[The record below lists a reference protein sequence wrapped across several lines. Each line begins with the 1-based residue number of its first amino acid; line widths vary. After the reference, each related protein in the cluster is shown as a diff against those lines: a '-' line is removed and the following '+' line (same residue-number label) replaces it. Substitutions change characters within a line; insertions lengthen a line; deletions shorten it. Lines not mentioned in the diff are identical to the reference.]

1 MFKFASVLLAVS
13 VLIPGVVLAAVSVNN
28 LTLNSGSS
36 DVTLNVNDA
45 NAEVV
50 IGVSANEGVKW
61 NTLAICSQSDDVC
74 SRSTAV
80 KYFTQ
85 TSSFSATI
93 SKTWNGKRS
102 SGESAPTGEY
112 KVKATVKN
120 EAGEETIETLTSP
133 TLILESGEIIAE
145 TNDNENENN
154 NNNDEEEEIIEEDND
169 NTPSSHSS
177 AAGVTTSKGKTGWK
191 IGAGRERVALVD
203 TLLTFKVL
211 QTGSTVGQYKW
222 SFGDGT
228 QVSGASAS
236 HRYLNPGTYE
246 VVVAGKNG
254 TEEAVART
262 KVTVVESKLALTWVG
277 NSGDVMIK
285 NDQKLEVN
293 LGDFKL
299 QTPSGGVFIFP
310 TDTIIPAGGS
320 MTLDSSLTGLRGA
333 QTVAL
338 YSPMDGLLTHVDSL
352 TEQYALLSQLQTELA
367 VAQTKLQTL
376 LAQQPKPA
384 PVVLATDIKEETEV
398 EEVPTTN
405 TITLGAA
412 ANANPL
418 ERLFKFLR
426 MR

>member
-1 MFKFASVLLAVS
+1 MSKQVLFLLAISFLV
-13 VLIPGVVLAAVSVNN
+13 PGLSLAAANVSN
-28 LTLNSGSS
+28 LTLNGGGS
-36 DVTLNVNDA
+36 DVTLNINDA
-45 NAEVV
+45 NAEVT
-50 IGVSANEGVKW
+50 IGLSASEGVKW
-61 NTLAICSQSDDVC
+61 NTIAICSKSDEVC

-85 TSSFSATI
+85 TSSFSTTV
-93 SKTWNGKRS
+93 SKSWNGKRS
-102 SGESAPTGEY
+102 SGKSAPAGEY

-120 EAGEETIETLTSP
+120 EAGEETVETLASP
-133 TLILESGEIIAE
+133 TLILESGATVAATE
-145 TNDNENENN
+145 ENN
-154 NNNDEEEEIIEEDND
+154 NNDDEENTEDEDEELAEDD
-169 NTPSSHSS
+169 DTPSSHSS
-177 AAGVTTSKGKTGWK
+177 ASQVTASTGKSSWK

-254 TEEAVART
+254 VDEAVART
-262 KVTVVESKLALTWVG
+262 KVTVVESKLALIWVG
-277 NSGDVMIK
+277 NSGDIKIK
-285 NDQKLEVN
+285 NDQKVEVN

-299 QTPSGGVFIFP
+299 QTPEGGVFIFP

-338 YSPMDGLLTHVDSL
+338 YSPMDGLLTSVDSL
-352 TEQYALLSQLQTELA
+352 TEQYALLSQLQTELLS
-367 VAQTKLQTL
+367 AQTKLQTL
-376 LAQQPKPA
+376 LAQESMPS
-384 PVVLATDIKEETEV
+384 PVTLTAEIKEEVKVAEA
-398 EEVPTTN
+398 PLTN

-412 ANANPL
+412 ANATPL